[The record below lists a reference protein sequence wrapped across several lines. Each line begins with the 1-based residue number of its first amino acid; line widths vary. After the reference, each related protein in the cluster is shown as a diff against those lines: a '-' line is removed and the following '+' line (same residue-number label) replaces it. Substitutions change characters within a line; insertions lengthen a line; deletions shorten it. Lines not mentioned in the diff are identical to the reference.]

1 MTGHPMTLAELLAHG
16 DAALDGGLASELESR
31 GHDLTG
37 TLWSARLLAEDP
49 EAIRD
54 VHTAYFLAGASVGIS
69 ASYQAS
75 RAGFE
80 RHGLGADEADRMLAL
95 SVSLVR
101 EARAVAAGRGS
112 HHPMLVA
119 ASVGPYG
126 ATLHDGSEYRGRYGV
141 SHGLL
146 VDFHRERLEVLVH
159 ARPDFL
165 AIETIPDLDEAR
177 AVVEA
182 LKGFAAA
189 AWMSFS
195 CADDATTCAGQPIE
209 DAAALVADAGLAAIG
224 INCTKPEHVLGL
236 VGRIRAARPAGGRL
250 PQRRSRVGRRGL
262 GVARRRHR
270 PAAAHR
276 RPVVVRRGRVAGGR
290 VLRARPRR
298 GRRHRRRRDLCLIGR
313 GRRRERTRV
322 RRRCCHAPEPERQGR
337 GRAVAFRVTDRLN
350 RVTRIYLGPAPVGE
364 ERRPTVVTPIEQQAA
379 ACPACGQPLSQHELV
394 RSESSRQRLHCPRPP
409 RSSAPS

>member
-236 VGRIRAARPAGGRL
+236 VGRIRAAQP
-250 PQRRSRVGRRGL
+250 GL
-262 GVARRRHR
+262 
-270 PAAAHR
+270 
-276 RPVVVRRGRVAGGR
+276 PVVVYPNAGRVWDGEASVWLGDGTDLLPRTAVRSWFDAGASLVG
-290 VLRARPRR
+290 
-298 GRRHRRRRDLCLIGR
+298 G
-313 GRRRERTRV
+313 
-322 RRRCCHAPEPERQGR
+322 CCGLGPD
-337 GRAVAFRVTDRLN
+337 AVADIVAVAT
-350 RVTRIYLGPAPVGE
+350 
-364 ERRPTVVTPIEQQAA
+364 
-379 ACPACGQPLSQHELV
+379 
-394 RSESSRQRLHCPRPP
+394 
-409 RSSAPS
+409 SA